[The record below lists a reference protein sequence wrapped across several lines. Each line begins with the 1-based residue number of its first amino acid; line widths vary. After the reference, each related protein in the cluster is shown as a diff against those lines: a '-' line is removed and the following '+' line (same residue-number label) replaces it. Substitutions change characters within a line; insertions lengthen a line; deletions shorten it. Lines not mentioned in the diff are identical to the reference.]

1 MLKIQ
6 TASILILIQMKFI
19 CSITFSLITIVYV
32 QYTYSGTY
40 QRSVVFS
47 FANNRT
53 TFIFIP
59 AIE

>member
-1 MLKIQ
+1 MLKIL
-6 TASILILIQMKFI
+6 TVSIPILIQMKFI
-19 CSITFSLITIVYV
+19 CSITFSLITIVHV

-40 QRSVVFS
+40 QRSVVFN

-53 TFIFIP
+53 TFLFIP